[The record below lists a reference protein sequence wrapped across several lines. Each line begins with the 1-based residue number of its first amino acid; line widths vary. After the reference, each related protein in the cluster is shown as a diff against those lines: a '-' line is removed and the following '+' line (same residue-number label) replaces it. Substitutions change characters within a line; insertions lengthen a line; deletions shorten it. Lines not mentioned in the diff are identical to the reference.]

1 MVGLSSGYDQVVTRG
16 DLAKPAFSAFYFR
29 AGRLLAV
36 DSLNRVQD
44 HMQAKRLLD
53 PDLSLTPAQ
62 AADPQFEMQSL
73 INQARQSPTAAD
85 GA

>member
-1 MVGLSSGYDQVVTRG
+1 MLRMEAARRAEEEGMSIADALLSGGQTG
-16 DLAKPAFSAFYFR
+16 T
-29 AGRLLAV
+29 
-36 DSLNRVQD
+36 QI
-44 HMQAKRLLD
+44 
-53 PDLSLTPAQ
+53 TPMTPQQ